1 MGMEKEF
8 EMMLQKRLED
18 SEKKML
24 GSAACTPFRACCTA
38 GILSHAIER

>member
-1 MGMEKEF
+1 MEKEF

-24 GSAACTPFRACCTA
+24 KSAACTPFT
-38 GILSHAIER
+38 ILFGQYFCHCH